1 MAEGIG
7 VKRGE
12 QMFNALFYKGAKGG
26 SPSNNTLQIFLLRC
40 YFIKSNM
47 ILRDASASKNSDS
60 VTVLTILT
68 MLTMFIFS
76 TM

>member
-1 MAEGIG
+1 MAKMPQSAHMAEGIG

-26 SPSNNTLQIFLLRC
+26 GPSNNTLQIFLLRC

-47 ILRDASASKNSDS
+47 ILRDASASK
-60 VTVLTILT
+60 TPLTSI
-68 MLTMFIFS
+68 
-76 TM
+76 